1 MSPRPFPSGT
11 SGTAVR
17 ATRVPSLYSVPKKGS
32 IVAPTTCPAIKLTAS
47 KAIPPIHYA
56 GRFAAK
62 EAIKKA
68 SLSSGIVSNIDFAAI
83 EILSS
88 ESGAPEV
95 QLNHPL
101 LDKISCEVSISHT
114 NDTAIAFALV
124 RVL

>member
-1 MSPRPFPSGT
+1 MADYFIGT
-11 SGTAVR
+11 DIV
-17 ATRVPSLYSVPKKGS
+17 SVIRIEKIIQQHSQRFEERTYTP
-32 IVAPTTCPAIKLTAS
+32 IEINYCNS

-68 SLSSGIVSNIDFAAI
+68 LLSSGIVSNIDFAAI

-95 QLNHPL
+95 QVNHPQ
-101 LDKISCEVSISHT
+101 LDQITGKGSISHT
-114 NDTAIAFALV
+114 DETAIAFALV
-124 RVL
+124 RI

>member
-1 MSPRPFPSGT
+1 MADYFIGT
-11 SGTAVR
+11 DIVSVVR
-17 ATRVPSLYSVPKKGS
+17 VEKIIQQHSQRFKERTYTP
-32 IVAPTTCPAIKLTAS
+32 IEIKYCDS

-68 SLSSGIVSNIDFAAI
+68 LLSSGIVSNIDFGAI

-95 QLNHPL
+95 QLDHPQ
-101 LDKISCEVSISHT
+101 LDQITCEVSISHT
-114 NDTAIAFALV
+114 DDTAIAFALV
-124 RVL
+124 RV

>member
-1 MSPRPFPSGT
+1 MPDYFIGT
-11 SGTAVR
+11 DIISVVR
-17 ATRVPSLYSVPKKGS
+17 IEKIIQQHSQRFKERTYTP
-32 IVAPTTCPAIKLTAS
+32 IEIKYCNS
-47 KAIPPIHYA
+47 KAVPPIHYA

-68 SLSSGIVSNIDFAAI
+68 LLSSGIISNIDFAAI

-101 LDKISCEVSISHT
+101 LDKISCKVSISHT
-114 NDTAIAFALV
+114 DDTAIAFALV

>member
-1 MSPRPFPSGT
+1 MPDYFIGT
-11 SGTAVR
+11 DIISVVR
-17 ATRVPSLYSVPKKGS
+17 IEKIIQQHSKRFKKRTYTP
-32 IVAPTTCPAIKLTAS
+32 IEIKYCNS
-47 KAIPPIHYA
+47 KAVPPIHYA

-68 SLSSGIVSNIDFAAI
+68 LLSSGIISNIDFAAI

-101 LDKISCEVSISHT
+101 LDKISCKVSISHT

>member
-1 MSPRPFPSGT
+1 VPDYFIGT
-11 SGTAVR
+11 DIISVVR
-17 ATRVPSLYSVPKKGS
+17 IEKIIQQHSQRFKKRTYTP
-32 IVAPTTCPAIKLTAS
+32 IEIKYCDS
-47 KAIPPIHYA
+47 KAVPPIHYA

-68 SLSSGIVSNIDFAAI
+68 LLSSGIISNIDFAAI

-101 LDKISCEVSISHT
+101 LDKISCKVSISHT

>member
-1 MSPRPFPSGT
+1 MADYFIGT
-11 SGTAVR
+11 DIVSVVR
-17 ATRVPSLYSVPKKGS
+17 VEKIIQQHSQRFKERTYTP
-32 IVAPTTCPAIKLTAS
+32 IEIKYCDS

-68 SLSSGIVSNIDFAAI
+68 LLSSGIVSNIDFAAI

-95 QLNHPL
+95 HLDHPQL
-101 LDKISCEVSISHT
+101 DQITCEVSISHT
-114 NDTAIAFALV
+114 DDTAIAFALV
-124 RVL
+124 RV